1 MRHGAVGG
9 MEAIEM
15 NKLMKSCTEHAKGI
29 ERLIPNPVI
38 GARKWN
44 RENGSADKAIQIHDP
59 QPAIKM
65 GIIELSK

>member
-1 MRHGAVGG
+1 
-9 MEAIEM
+9 M
-15 NKLMKSCTEHAKGI
+15 NKLMKSCTEQHAKGI
-29 ERLIPNPVI
+29 ERLIPKPGDR

-65 GIIELSK
+65 GIIELSN